1 MVAGRVRAAGA
12 MLAGG
17 LFLMA
22 GGCSGSTATAPR
34 AAPPATA
41 APVTVMTS
49 TPATS
54 GVTAAGFPA
63 DFIGVSWAT
72 TPVMAVVA
80 VYSAADGHLI
90 RTLTV
95 PMPGGGPG
103 DPRLSPDGRTV
114 IFSRGQG
121 SCAQTIDTV
130 PFRGGREQVLIP
142 MTGTGNN
149 GILPGD
155 PSYSADG
162 RYLIYDT
169 VPCDPSGH
177 ALLHIRDLGTGR
189 ELTGAGFLGVAGSV
203 FLDHDSE
210 VVFAGPGL
218 EAGTGLEV
226 LRMPSMAVT
235 AYPVPRGCR
244 YQALAGTGTGL
255 DALLQCGPG
264 HELSVVAIS
273 PRTFTAT
280 RTLIR
285 LGSCGRRD
293 DQPGPGRP
301 VGDARGNLRRVPLA
315 GRARRLPHRED
326 PRRPGVARDVRPGC
340 AAVGLLVTIRP
351 AGAEAG
357 ALILLTRLVP
367 ASPGRLAYSSRLV
380 PGSSLATGASL
391 GAAATDI
398 ILVIRASP
406 ASFMIASCIAEPRA
420 GATTRSR

>member
-1 MVAGRVRAAGA
+1 MVAGSVRAAGA
-12 MLAGG
+12 MLAAG

-22 GGCSGSTATAPR
+22 TGCGGSAATAPR

-41 APVTVMTS
+41 PVTVMTS
-49 TPATS
+49 TPATA

-72 TPVMAVVA
+72 TPVLAVAA

-95 PMPGGGPG
+95 PMPGGGLG

-130 PFRGGREQVLIP
+130 PFRGGREQVLIS

-149 GILPGD
+149 AINPGD

-162 RYLIYDT
+162 RYLIYGT
-169 VPCDPSGH
+169 VPCNPSGH

-189 ELTGAGFLGVAGSV
+189 ELTRAGFPGVAGPV

-210 VVFAGPGL
+210 VVFAGPGPGL
-218 EAGTGLEV
+218 EVGTGTGLEV

-244 YQALAGTGTGL
+244 YQALAGTQTETGL

-273 PRTFTAT
+273 PRTFTVT

-285 LGSCGRRD
+285 LGSCLGGETISLAPAD
-293 DQPGPGRP
+293 PSAMLAETYDACLSPA
-301 VGDARGNLRRVPLA
+301 ARGDYRIVK
-315 GRARRLPHRED
+315 
-326 PRRPGVARDVRPGC
+326 
-340 AAVGLLVTIRP
+340 
-351 AGAEAG
+351 
-357 ALILLTRLVP
+357 
-367 ASPGRLAYSSRLV
+367 
-380 PGSSLATGASL
+380 
-391 GAAATDI
+391 
-398 ILVIRASP
+398 IRADQAWRVTSGQDVP
-406 ASFMIASCIAEPRA
+406 QSVSW
-420 GATTRSR
+420 

>member
-1 MVAGRVRAAGA
+1 MVAVRVRAAGA
-12 MLAGG
+12 MLASG
-17 LFLMA
+17 LFLIA
-22 GGCSGSTATAPR
+22 TGCSGSTATAPR

-41 APVTVMTS
+41 PPPATAAPVTAATPVTVMTT
-49 TPATS
+49 TPAAT

-72 TPVMAVVA
+72 TPVVAVVA

-90 RTLTV
+90 RKLTV
-95 PMPGGGPG
+95 PMPGGGLG

-121 SCAQTIDTV
+121 TCAQTIDTV
-130 PFRGGREQVLIP
+130 PFRGGREQVLVP

-149 GILPGD
+149 AIIPGD

-169 VPCDPSGH
+169 VPCGPSGH
-177 ALLHIRDLGTGR
+177 ALLHIGDLSTSR
-189 ELTGAGFLGVAGSV
+189 ELTTAGFLGVADSV

-210 VVFAGPGL
+210 AVFAGPGL
-218 EAGTGLEV
+218 EVGTGTGTGLEV

-244 YQALAGTGTGL
+244 YQALAGTETETEL

-273 PRTFTAT
+273 PRTFTVT

-285 LGSCGRRD
+285 LGSCLGGETISLASAD
-293 DQPGPGRP
+293 PSAMLAETYDACLSPT
-301 VGDARGNLRRVPLA
+301 ARGDYRIVK
-315 GRARRLPHRED
+315 
-326 PRRPGVARDVRPGC
+326 
-340 AAVGLLVTIRP
+340 
-351 AGAEAG
+351 
-357 ALILLTRLVP
+357 
-367 ASPGRLAYSSRLV
+367 
-380 PGSSLATGASL
+380 
-391 GAAATDI
+391 
-398 ILVIRASP
+398 IRAGHAWRVTSGQDVP
-406 ASFMIASCIAEPRA
+406 QSVSW
-420 GATTRSR
+420 

>member
-1 MVAGRVRAAGA
+1 
-12 MLAGG
+12 
-17 LFLMA
+17 
-22 GGCSGSTATAPR
+22 
-34 AAPPATA
+34 
-41 APVTVMTS
+41 MTS

-155 PSYSADG
+155 PSDSADG

-255 DALLQCGPG
+255 DARLVVRASRAWKRLCS
-264 HELSVVAIS
+264 LSSVSLTRWHDCSPCSTTGTSAGWASCPVRFAPVA
-273 PRTFTAT
+273 A
-280 RTLIR
+280 
-285 LGSCGRRD
+285 GG
-293 DQPGPGRP
+293 
-301 VGDARGNLRRVPLA
+301 PLA
-315 GRARRLPHRED
+315 ITLTR
-326 PRRPGVARDVRPGC
+326 VNVN
-340 AAVGLLVTIRP
+340 
-351 AGAEAG
+351 
-357 ALILLTRLVP
+357 LILLR
-367 ASPGRLAYSSRLV
+367 RR
-380 PGSSLATGASL
+380 
-391 GAAATDI
+391 
-398 ILVIRASP
+398 
-406 ASFMIASCIAEPRA
+406 
-420 GATTRSR
+420 

>member
-1 MVAGRVRAAGA
+1 MVTGLVRATGA
-12 MLAGG
+12 MLAAGSFLLATGCGG
-17 LFLMA
+17 SA
-22 GGCSGSTATAPR
+22 ATAPR

-41 APVTVMTS
+41 AAPVTVMNS
-49 TPATS
+49 TPATT

-95 PMPGGGPG
+95 PLPGGGLG

-121 SCAQTIDTV
+121 TCAQTIDTV
-130 PFRGGREQVLIP
+130 RFRGGREQVLIP

-169 VPCDPSGH
+169 VPCNPSGH
-177 ALLHIRDLGTGR
+177 ALLHIRDLDTGR
-189 ELTGAGFLGVAGSV
+189 ELTGAGFLGVADSV
-203 FLDHDSE
+203 FLYHDSE
-210 VVFAGPGL
+210 VVFAGP
-218 EAGTGLEV
+218 GLEV

-244 YQALAGTGTGL
+244 YQALAGTQTETEL

-273 PRTFTAT
+273 PRTFTVT

-285 LGSCGRRD
+285 LGSCLG
-293 DQPGPGRP
+293 G
-301 VGDARGNLRRVPLA
+301 
-315 GRARRLPHRED
+315 E
-326 PRRPGVARDVRPGC
+326 
-340 AAVGLLVTIRP
+340 TI
-351 AGAEAG
+351 
-357 ALILLTRLVP
+357 
-367 ASPGRLAYSSRLV
+367 
-380 PGSSLATGASL
+380 SLAPADPSAMLAETYDACLSPTAHG
-391 GAAATDI
+391 DYRI
-398 ILVIRASP
+398 VKIRAGQAWRVTSGQDVP
-406 ASFMIASCIAEPRA
+406 QSVSW
-420 GATTRSR
+420 